1 MQLIAHYI
9 FFDDVTEMDLQDQY
23 DRLLK
28 PQSMRNDNNDSTDS
42 TDSEITQSLSK
53 RTIIDSDH
61 LYDFT
66 QQLIRFKYSNEFFS
80 LLVRSPLLTLLVLH
94 YEFKRNKFGI
104 SIQFRDT
111 ALKRVMMIRIMLPE
125 CYTCPLFVYNIDS
138 IHPWWFVIADF
149 VSTALKQRTAYN
161 AINFYEW
168 IKLDS
173 TNKHWYDLYNLPTL
187 LIRKDKNGR
196 RINNE
201 RVVLPLWAKEYRDKF
216 KQMSNPQNC
225 TRVRDIQPIT
235 EFADVYRRYQTMNQT
250 MKFDESAT
258 DLSDSDLSDIVC
270 SDSEDYLDDLDDLAD
285 ETIIVQDDQNNHCPT
300 SWLFL
305 ITLFIICE
313 LWSDFVFFLVNR
325 LLNNC
330 SMDD

>member
-42 TDSEITQSLSK
+42 EIIQSLSK

-66 QQLIRFKYSNEFFS
+66 KQLIRFKYSNEFYS

-173 TNKHWYDLYNLPTL
+173 TNKHWYELYNLPTL

-201 RVVLPLWAKEYRDKF
+201 RVILPLWAKEYRDKF

-235 EFADVYRRYQTMNQT
+235 EFAEVYRRYQTMNQT
-250 MKFDESAT
+250 MKLDESAT

-270 SDSEDYLDDLDDLAD
+270 SDSEDYLDDLAD
-285 ETIIVQDDQNNHCPT
+285 NETIIVQDDQNNWNRCLAR
-300 SWLFL
+300 WIFL
-305 ITLFIICE
+305 ITLFIIIR
-313 LWSDFVFFLVNR
+313 LWGDFVFFLFNSLFR
-325 LLNNC
+325 GC

>member
-28 PQSMRNDNNDSTDS
+28 PQSMRNDNNDLTDS
-42 TDSEITQSLSK
+42 TDSEIVQSLSK

-94 YEFKRNKFGI
+94 YVFKHNKFGI

-125 CYTCPLFVYNIDS
+125 CYTCPLLVYNIDS

-161 AINFYEW
+161 AVNFYEW

-201 RVVLPLWAKEYRDKF
+201 RVILPLWSKEDRDKF
-216 KQMSNPQNC
+216 KQMSNPQNRP
-225 TRVRDIQPIT
+225 RVRDIQPIT
-235 EFADVYRRYQTMNQT
+235 KFAEVYRRYQTM
-250 MKFDESAT
+250 KFDESTT

-270 SDSEDYLDDLDDLAD
+270 SDSEDYLDELDD
-285 ETIIVQDDQNNHCPT
+285 ETIIVQDDQNNWNHCLRR
-300 SWLFL
+300 WIFL
-305 ITLFIICE
+305 ITLFIIFR
-313 LWSDFVFFLVNR
+313 LWHDFNFFLLNK
-325 LLNNC
+325 LLNDC